1 MYELAYRL
9 LVIVWFVGYMAA
21 VYLALHIAV
30 AWLSRSPDSRL
41 LWFFSL
47 VTSPLTRPVRRL
59 MPPGANESRV
69 RLAALAASLFVMV
82 AARLT
87 LAWLGQSPFG

>member
-9 LVIVWFVGYMAA
+9 LVIAWFVGYMAA

-30 AWLSRSPDSRL
+30 AWLSRSPESRL
-41 LWFFSL
+41 LWFFSI
-47 VTSPLTRPVRRL
+47 VTSPLTRRVRRL
-59 MPPGANESRV
+59 MPPEASENRV
-69 RLAALAASLFVMV
+69 RLVALVASLLVMFG
-82 AARLT
+82 ARLT